1 MHDTIIKANVISVT
15 SIIILMIFDDD
26 GNNHLSVMLIAKR

>member
-15 SIIILMIFDDD
+15 IIILMIFDDD
-26 GNNHLSVMLIAKR
+26 GNDHLSMMLIAKR